1 VSLKGD
7 AVATVE
13 LNGFYVT
20 EGVTDVT
27 FWSGVNISFDAEEFQ
42 AEITDTVRR
51 VPSSSEWTN
60 GNNQNPFL

>member
-27 FWSGVNISFDAEEFQ
+27 FWSGGNISFDADEFQ
-42 AEITDTVRR
+42 AEITDTI
-51 VPSSSEWTN
+51 
-60 GNNQNPFL
+60 